1 MAEVGRSKKCQHL
14 RLGIQHNARVLQT
27 STHSSLINCIR
38 TVSER
43 EIKRAITFAIAIK
56 RKFQKMIKDFDR
68 ENYKILWIK
77 LKGRRKENKV
87 KGGGKEEVKKGKK
100 KGGREERKEMRKISH
115 VHGLEES
122 KLLKCLCHP

>member
-1 MAEVGRSKKCQHL
+1 
-14 RLGIQHNARVLQT
+14 
-27 STHSSLINCIR
+27 
-38 TVSER
+38 
-43 EIKRAITFAIAIK
+43 
-56 RKFQKMIKDFDR
+56 MIKDFDH

-100 KGGREERKEMRKISH
+100 KGGREEMKEMRKISH